1 MHALRRQPDLRQFV
15 QRQAD
20 ERRAQHGDG
29 RHVLQ
34 WIVQQLQQAQQ
45 IQDFAAVVK
54 SAALDHQ
61 RDARALK
68 FLRVNFRLAR
78 RRTQQY
84 RHVAPFGGA
93 KTLFSRVPN
102 FVLSGFELLQPQR
115 EQPGFAFRLLQIR
128 QVAIAGFLAAFR
140 VVAALFKKQKQFR
153 PR

>member
-15 QRQAD
+15 ERQAD
-20 ERRAQHGDG
+20 ERRTQHGDG

-45 IQDFAAVVK
+45 IQDFTAVVK

-61 RDARALK
+61 RHARALK

-78 RRTQQY
+78 RRAQQH

-93 KTLFSRVPN
+93 KALFVRVPN
-102 FVLSGFELLQPQR
+102 FVLPGFKLLQPQR
-115 EQPGFAFRLLQIR
+115 EQPRLLFRLLQIG
-128 QVAIAGFLAAFR
+128 QVVSAGFIVGFR
-140 VVAALFKKQKQFR
+140 VVAALFETQQQFR
-153 PR
+153 AR